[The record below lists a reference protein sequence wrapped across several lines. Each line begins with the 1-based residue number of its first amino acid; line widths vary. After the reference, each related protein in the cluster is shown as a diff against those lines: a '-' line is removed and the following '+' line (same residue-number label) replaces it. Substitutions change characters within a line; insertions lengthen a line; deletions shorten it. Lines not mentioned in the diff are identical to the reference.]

1 MGQDIITGNYFDKY
15 NSKNPVYRA
24 LMNGFFKDLK
34 LLISSIDTKQNIK
47 ILEAGCGEGHLASIL
62 LNSFVNVNYT
72 GFDIDKEM
80 IQQAKDLM
88 PSAKFNVGSIY
99 ELDTY
104 KQEEFDLCLVS
115 EVLEHLDEPQKAL
128 RLLSELSSEYYLFS
142 VPREPVWRI
151 LNVLRLKYIKDLG
164 NTPGHFQHWSKK
176 HFIQTIK
183 SQFDIVEIKSP
194 FPWTMILAKRK
205 IQS

>member
-34 LLISSIDTKQNIK
+34 LLISSIDTKETIK
-47 ILEAGCGEGHLASIL
+47 MLVAGCGEGHLASIL

-205 IQS
+205 IQN

>member
-1 MGQDIITGNYFDKY
+1 MEQDIITGNYFDKY

-34 LLISSIDTKQNIK
+34 LLISKINTKNEIK
-47 ILEAGCGEGHLASIL
+47 LLEAGCGEGHLASIL
-62 LNSFVNVNYT
+62 LNDFENVNYT

-88 PSAKFNVGSIY
+88 PSAQFHVGSIY
-99 ELDTY
+99 NLNAY
-104 KQEEFDLCLVS
+104 KQENFDLCLVS
-115 EVLEHLDEPQKAL
+115 EVLEHLNEPQKAL
-128 RLLSELSSEYYLFS
+128 CTLNELSADYFLFS

-151 LNVLRLKYIKDLG
+151 LNIIRLKYIKDLG

-183 SQFDIVEIKSP
+183 SHFDIMEIKSP
-194 FPWTMILAKRK
+194 FPWTMILAKQKNQR
-205 IQS
+205 